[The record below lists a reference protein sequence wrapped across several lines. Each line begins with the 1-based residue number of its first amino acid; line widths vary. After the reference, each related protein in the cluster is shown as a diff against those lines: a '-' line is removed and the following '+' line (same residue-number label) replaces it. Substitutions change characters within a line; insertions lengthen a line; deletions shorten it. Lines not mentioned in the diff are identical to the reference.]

1 MSAASG
7 GGAGMDSVP
16 ASFSR
21 LRLRV
26 ILHVRKVIG
35 CLRASINLFIGSPD
49 GSMKFAEMTSLVKV
63 SFSLIAHLKSYRSF
77 GWPKFHNNLS

>member
-1 MSAASG
+1 MSAAFG

-26 ILHVRKVIG
+26 ILQVRKVMG
-35 CLRASINLFIGSPD
+35 CLRTSINLSTNSPD
-49 GSMKFAEMTSLVKV
+49 GSMKSAEMISFVKV
-63 SFSLIAHLKSYRSF
+63 SLSLIGCFIFSVFAVSKIPRT
-77 GWPKFHNNLS
+77 